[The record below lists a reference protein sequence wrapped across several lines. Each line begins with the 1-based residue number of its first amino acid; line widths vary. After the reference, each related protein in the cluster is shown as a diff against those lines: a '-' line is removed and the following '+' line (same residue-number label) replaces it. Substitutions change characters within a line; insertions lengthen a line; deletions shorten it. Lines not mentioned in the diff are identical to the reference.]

1 MADTGRNRITT
12 SGPGGTVPPGP
23 LVDKLWINCGNLWI
37 IIQFFTIVYC
47 KEIYYNKEG

>member
-23 LVDKLWINCGNLWI
+23 LVDKLWI
-37 IIQFFTIVYC
+37 IIQFFTIEYS
-47 KEIYYNKEG
+47 KDIYYNREG